1 MAWSGNCRLHS
12 GFPTEIPGA
21 RRVGVAKRNQPHL
34 PFLGLTLVRFGDE
47 DTLHHLFVD
56 LFARPRHL
64 RVAQNAHVIP
74 FRVAF
79 DEDVFAPVEKYDVD
93 TGGLCISAS

>member
-1 MAWSGNCRLHS
+1 MHS

-21 RRVGVAKRNQPHL
+21 RRVWVAKRNQPHL

-47 DTLHHLFVD
+47 DTLYHLFVD
-56 LFARPRHL
+56 LVARPRHI
-64 RVAQNAHVIP
+64 RVAQDAHVIP

-79 DEDVFAPVEKYDVD
+79 DEDVFAPVETFNVD
-93 TGGLCISAS
+93 TVGLFISVS